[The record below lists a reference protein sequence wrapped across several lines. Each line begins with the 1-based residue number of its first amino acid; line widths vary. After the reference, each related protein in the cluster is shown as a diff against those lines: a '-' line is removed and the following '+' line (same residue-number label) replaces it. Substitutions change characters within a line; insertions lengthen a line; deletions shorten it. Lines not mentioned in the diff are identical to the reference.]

1 MNPIFLTDSLFLDAR
16 SAIKIQVVA
25 IWEGQSICFCGEAG
39 KPVSW
44 NILLCDNGLPVL
56 LHLSAYI

>member
-1 MNPIFLTDSLFLDAR
+1 MGRMKTMDK
-16 SAIKIQVVA
+16 IKSRYYWPNQYVFMV
-25 IWEGQSICFCGEAG
+25 CGEAG

-44 NILLCDNGLPVL
+44 NILLCASYDNGLPVL